1 MPNPKTEI
9 VPDQQTL
16 ANEINLKYVS
26 VSKVS
31 NFAGLIRE
39 LMFGLKRDALRA
51 RLKVYGYNQGVV
63 D

>member
-1 MPNPKTEI
+1 
-9 VPDQQTL
+9 L
-16 ANEINLKYVS
+16 ANEIHLKYVS